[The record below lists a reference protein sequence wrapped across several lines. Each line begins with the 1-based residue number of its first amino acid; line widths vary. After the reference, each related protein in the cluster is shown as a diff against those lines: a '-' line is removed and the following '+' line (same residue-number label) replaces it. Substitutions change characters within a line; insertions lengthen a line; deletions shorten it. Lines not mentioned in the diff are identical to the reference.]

1 MNMSNDV
8 HHSVALQALDRNTL
22 ESERKK
28 AKAEMT
34 YKLLNDM
41 GPISLTNLFPYT
53 GEMTKFIFE
62 IFQVTFAYRNRV
74 LII

>member
-34 YKLLNDM
+34 
-41 GPISLTNLFPYT
+41 
-53 GEMTKFIFE
+53 
-62 IFQVTFAYRNRV
+62 
-74 LII
+74 